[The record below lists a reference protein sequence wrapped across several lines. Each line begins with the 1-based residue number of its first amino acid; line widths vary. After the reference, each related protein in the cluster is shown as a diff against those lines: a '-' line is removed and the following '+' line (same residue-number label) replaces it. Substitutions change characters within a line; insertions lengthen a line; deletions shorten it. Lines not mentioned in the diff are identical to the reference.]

1 MLFVIGPTIMF
12 TVLNRFPTELEKGQ
26 KREKDSIYFTNLALA
41 LVFLGAGAWI
51 GFAQLMLMWVPL
63 MIFGSSIGVYLFYVQ
78 HQFEDTYWR
87 WHAEWD
93 YAEAAL
99 RGSSFFKL
107 PKLLQWFSGNIGFHH
122 LHHLSPKIPNY
133 NLEKAHYENPAFQ
146 QVKTIT
152 ILSSFQSI
160 FLHLWDEQTHKL
172 ISWREYAR
180 TASMNSGQ
188 AGA

>member
-1 MLFVIGPTIMF
+1 
-12 TVLNRFPTELEKGQ
+12 
-26 KREKDSIYFTNLALA
+26 
-41 LVFLGAGAWI
+41 
-51 GFAQLMLMWVPL
+51 MWLPL
-63 MIFGSSIGVYLFYVQ
+63 MVFSATIGVYLFYVQ

-107 PKLLQWFSGNIGFHH
+107 PRLLQWFSGNIGFHH

-133 NLEKAHYENPAFQ
+133 NLEKAHYENPSFQ

-152 ILSSFQSI
+152 ILISFKSI

-172 ISWREYAR
+172 ISWREYAQKAR
-180 TASMNSGQ
+180 LPGGQ
-188 AGA
+188 ATA